1 MAARLL
7 FFAVAA
13 SSTVIP
19 RNTIAAR
26 DVSSCPG
33 YTASNVEA
41 SSNGLTADLS
51 LAGDACDAYGEDLED
66 LLLEV
71 TYETGKSNRRMG
83 IGHRRQMATGRR
95 GLAYAH

>member
-1 MAARLL
+1 MAAHLL
-7 FFAVAA
+7 FFAAVA
-13 SSTVIP
+13 SSTVIS

-33 YTASNVEA
+33 YAASNVET
-41 SSNGLTADLS
+41 SSNGLTADLL

-71 TYETGKSNRRMG
+71 TYETGKSNTMM
-83 IGHRRQMATGRR
+83 GHRRQMSIRDR
-95 GLAYAH
+95 GLTHAH